1 VFYPTGHIVLMFPNA
16 EDARHACDLLR
27 KDGISEDDLC
37 IATPEEFERQI
48 TGATDEEDDV
58 LLPSVG
64 TEGDTARHF
73 RELAHAGHHA
83 LVVHAKARLSSDHV
97 LEVLK
102 GLPISYGQRYRFL
115 VIEDLVDGSDQQ
127 STQRPA

>member
-1 VFYPTGHIVLMFPNA
+1 
-16 EDARHACDLLR
+16 
-27 KDGISEDDLC
+27 
-37 IATPEEFERQI
+37 
-48 TGATDEEDDV
+48 
-58 LLPSVG
+58 
-64 TEGDTARHF
+64 
-73 RELAHAGHHA
+73 
-83 LVVHAKARLSSDHV
+83 V